1 MNAGSHPSRPDDID
15 ARDRELAAPSEA
27 GGYELGAARALAEA
41 RLASLAEVQ
50 EENARLR
57 GEVAEIAQLRAQ
69 IEALRAEVARLSA
82 AGYIARSAHE
92 DTVKSGVTACGPQP
106 LVDRLGAAAHVRSA
120 VIADEMGFVV
130 ASHGELADVLGAFGT
145 FLADAAARA
154 TVNLPVGE
162 VREVRLRGENDVTIC
177 AHRTLGEQGP
187 KLVLTLVEV
196 SAEKRKDRE
205 IRESLARAAAMLAGR

>member
-1 MNAGSHPSRPDDID
+1 MNPVSDPSRSGD
-15 ARDRELAAPSEA
+15 ADGRSREAESPA

-57 GEVAEIAQLRAQ
+57 VEVAEIASLRAR
-69 IEALRAEVARLSA
+69 IDALQAEVARLSA

-92 DTVKSGVTACGPQP
+92 DNVKSGVTACGPQP
-106 LVDRLGAAAHVRSA
+106 LVERLGAAAHVRSA

-130 ASHGELADVLGAFGT
+130 ASHGELAEVLGAFGT

-162 VREVRLRGENDVTIC
+162 VKEVRLRGENDVTIC
-177 AHRTLGEQGP
+177 AHRTLGEEGP
-187 KLVLTLVEV
+187 RLVLTLVEV
-196 SAEKRKDRE
+196 SPERREDRE
-205 IRESLARAAAMLAGR
+205 IQGSLARAAAMLRSP